1 MSNLTDSRTQHD
13 CPSNSQKNYIENFE
27 FTVKI
32 IMFPHLL
39 LILIM
44 LLYQRTYS
52 YLCTI
57 SSVIFYLLS
66 VAWFLD
72 QTFLGCQ
79 NSLTG

>member
-32 IMFPHLL
+32 IMFPYLL

-44 LLYQRTYS
+44 LLYQGTYS

-57 SSVIFYLLS
+57 SSVIDLLS
-66 VAWFLD
+66 FERRLV
-72 QTFLGCQ
+72 LGPD
-79 NSLTG
+79 LPWL

>member
-13 CPSNSQKNYIENFE
+13 CSSNSQKNYIENFE

-32 IMFPHLL
+32 IMFPYLL
-39 LILIM
+39 LILTM

-57 SSVIFYLLS
+57 SSVIFDLLS

-72 QTFLGCQ
+72 QTFLGCK

>member
-1 MSNLTDSRTQHD
+1 MSNLTDSMTQHD
-13 CPSNSQKNYIENFE
+13 CPSNSQKNYTENFE

-32 IMFPHLL
+32 IMFPYLL

-72 QTFLGCQ
+72 QTFLGCK

>member
-32 IMFPHLL
+32 IMFPYLL

-44 LLYQRTYS
+44 LLYQRILIATYVL
-52 YLCTI
+52 YPL
-57 SSVIFYLLS
+57 
-66 VAWFLD
+66 
-72 QTFLGCQ
+72 
-79 NSLTG
+79 

>member
-13 CPSNSQKNYIENFE
+13 CPSNSQKTYIENFE
-27 FTVKI
+27 FTVQNK
-32 IMFPHLL
+32 MFPYLL

-52 YLCTI
+52 YLCII
-57 SSVIFYLLS
+57 STVIFYLLS

-72 QTFLGCQ
+72 QTFLGCK